1 MTMTLRCSEDED
13 ERGPDCNKWLQ
24 ELRKHGSMNEKRL
37 FDKVNSCTTK
47 QRKTELQS
55 SLRLFFCYSC
65 DQATTPSK
73 ADLETVLDVMNI
85 QMKFWPSL
93 ASSYR
98 LLQITLRVGNTE
110 PGEKETCSCSH
121 LVEMGKEEV
130 YVQVSIRSI
139 LCNLQVTDH
148 LDVSVLFSISLA
160 LSDRK
165 NSILSEAFS

>member
-24 ELRKHGSMNEKRL
+24 ELSYNLRSVSSSATVVI
-37 FDKVNSCTTK
+37 KVLMGENPVNDD
-47 QRKTELQS
+47 LPI
-55 SLRLFFCYSC
+55 
-65 DQATTPSK
+65 ATTPSK

-110 PGEKETCSCSH
+110 PGEKEACSCSH

-130 YVQVSIRSI
+130 YVQV
-139 LCNLQVTDH
+139 TDH
-148 LDVSVLFSISLA
+148 LEVSVLFSISLA

>member
-24 ELRKHGSMNEKRL
+24 ELSYNLRSVSSSATVVI
-37 FDKVNSCTTK
+37 KVLMGENPVNDD
-47 QRKTELQS
+47 LPI
-55 SLRLFFCYSC
+55 
-65 DQATTPSK
+65 ATTPSK

-110 PGEKETCSCSH
+110 PGEKEACSCSH

-130 YVQVSIRSI
+130 YV
-139 LCNLQVTDH
+139 QVTDH

>member
-24 ELRKHGSMNEKRL
+24 ELSYNLRSVPSSATVVI
-37 FDKVNSCTTK
+37 KVLMGENPVNDD
-47 QRKTELQS
+47 LPI
-55 SLRLFFCYSC
+55 
-65 DQATTPSK
+65 ATTPSK

-110 PGEKETCSCSH
+110 PGEKEACSCSH

-130 YVQVSIRSI
+130 YV
-139 LCNLQVTDH
+139 QVTDH

>member
-24 ELRKHGSMNEKRL
+24 ELSYNLRSVSSSATVVI
-37 FDKVNSCTTK
+37 KVLMGENPVNDD
-47 QRKTELQS
+47 LPI
-55 SLRLFFCYSC
+55 
-65 DQATTPSK
+65 ATTPSK

-130 YVQVSIRSI
+130 YVQV
-139 LCNLQVTDH
+139 TDH

>member
-1 MTMTLRCSEDED
+1 MGEN
-13 ERGPDCNKWLQ
+13 P
-24 ELRKHGSMNEKRL
+24 
-37 FDKVNSCTTK
+37 VNDD
-47 QRKTELQS
+47 LPI
-55 SLRLFFCYSC
+55 
-65 DQATTPSK
+65 ATTPSK

-130 YVQVSIRSI
+130 YVQV
-139 LCNLQVTDH
+139 TDH

>member
-24 ELRKHGSMNEKRL
+24 ELSYNLRSVSSSATVVIKRQTFINEPSSSV
-37 FDKVNSCTTK
+37 KVLMGENPVNDD
-47 QRKTELQS
+47 LPI
-55 SLRLFFCYSC
+55 
-65 DQATTPSK
+65 ATTPSK

-110 PGEKETCSCSH
+110 PGEKEACSCSH

-130 YVQVSIRSI
+130 YV
-139 LCNLQVTDH
+139 QVTDH

>member
-1 MTMTLRCSEDED
+1 MTMTLRCFEDED

-24 ELRKHGSMNEKRL
+24 ELSYNLRSVSSSATVVI
-37 FDKVNSCTTK
+37 KVLMGENPVNDD
-47 QRKTELQS
+47 LPI
-55 SLRLFFCYSC
+55 
-65 DQATTPSK
+65 ATTPSK

-110 PGEKETCSCSH
+110 PGEKEACSCSH

-130 YVQVSIRSI
+130 YV
-139 LCNLQVTDH
+139 QVTDH